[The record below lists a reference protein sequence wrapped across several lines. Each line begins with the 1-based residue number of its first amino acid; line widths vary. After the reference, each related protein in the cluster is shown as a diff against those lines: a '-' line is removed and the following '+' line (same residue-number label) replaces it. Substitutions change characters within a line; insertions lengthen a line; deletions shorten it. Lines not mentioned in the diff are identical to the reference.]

1 MSVPDEFAAFIRGL
15 QPHSKAQV
23 GALVEEDLAAA
34 MRLAVRVELWTTAE
48 TSSGGSSGSDQRQR
62 GNRGRGQRQ
71 GAQSGGQ
78 GPRNQGKVIVVES
91 SVSAVQGGKKKGQ
104 GQPQQQQQQQN
115 QQGRGRGRGQGGRP
129 PCFLCRSTDH
139 MVHDCPNWKLARE
152 ALKKVKKQGN

>member
-15 QPHSKAQV
+15 QPRIKAQV

-34 MRLAVRVELWTTAE
+34 MRLAARVELWTTAE
-48 TSSGGSSGSDQRQR
+48 TSGGGSGGSDQRQK

-91 SVSAVQGGKKKGQ
+91 TVSAVQGGNKKGQ
-104 GQPQQQQQQQN
+104 GQPQQQQQQG

-139 MVHDCPNWKLARE
+139 MVHDCPDWQRARE